1 MKFRTQVKKLEAPGK
16 WTVFLALVLGSSF
29 VNRVLPSSPIEGAL
43 QYEIG
48 CPIPWLNVYSTQ
60 SGEWSVLNLLFNGNE
75 GIWINPL
82 GLLVYVLL
90 ALVLGV
96 LVQWIFNRF
105 WPRSCAEKPKK
116 VRKQGF
122 WYVTGELCRFLKKPG
137 WIAAAADWVLTICFS
152 FITRVDPPL
161 VAGNVYQY
169 SVGNWMTIHSYE
181 GGYQVWDSAW
191 NLLFN
196 GNAGVSLNPIYFFT
210 NYLLVGLAV
219 GGLVQFLINW
229 LQKRK
234 QKNPISGALP
244 TA

>member
-90 ALVLGV
+90 ALLLGI
-96 LVQWIFNRF
+96 LVQWMFNRF
-105 WPRSCAEKPKK
+105 WPRSRGEESQKIE
-116 VRKQGF
+116 KQGF
-122 WYVTGELCRFLKKPG
+122 WHMLGELCRFLKAPG
-137 WIAAAADWVLTICFS
+137 WIVAAASWVLGLCFVSQVVPPQGS
-152 FITRVDPPL
+152 F
-161 VAGNVYQY
+161 GHYQY
-169 SVGNWMTIHSYE
+169 LIGNWMTIYASE
-181 GGYQVWDSAW
+181 AGKNAFD
-191 NLLFN
+191 LLFN
-196 GNAGVSLNPIYFFT
+196 GNAGISIQPIYFFT
-210 NYLLVGLAV
+210 NYLLPGLGL
-219 GGLVQFLINW
+219 GGLIQLLANW

>member
-16 WTVFLALVLGSSF
+16 WTVFLALVLGFSF

-96 LVQWIFNRF
+96 LVQWMFNRF
-105 WPRSCAEKPKK
+105 WPRPCAEKPKK

-122 WYVTGELCRFLKKPG
+122 WYVIGELCRFLKKPG
-137 WIAAAADWVLTICFS
+137 WIAAAASWVLGLCFVFQVVPPQNS
-152 FITRVDPPL
+152 F
-161 VAGNVYQY
+161 GHYQY
-169 SVGNWMTIHSYE
+169 LIGNWMTIYASE
-181 GGYQVWDSAW
+181 AGKNALD
-191 NLLFN
+191 LLFN
-196 GNAGVSLNPIYFFT
+196 GNAGISIQPIYFFT
-210 NYLLVGLAV
+210 NYLLPGLAM
-219 GGLVQFLINW
+219 GGLIQFLVNW
-229 LQKRK
+229 LEKRK